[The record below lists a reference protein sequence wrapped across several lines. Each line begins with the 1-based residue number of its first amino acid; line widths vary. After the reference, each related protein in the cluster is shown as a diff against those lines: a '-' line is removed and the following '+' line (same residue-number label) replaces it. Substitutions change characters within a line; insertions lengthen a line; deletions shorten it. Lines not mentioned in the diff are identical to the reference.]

1 MSPKVRLTSQSVKS
15 VVDDVRRDRA
25 RVEKLMAELSQKGF
39 RAVVEDMFELSDE
52 QRAQLDAV
60 LSKDYDAI
68 CRDACLIALKT
79 GGPIAYTVTK
89 AKATGRRSL
98 RADVEC
104 DGDLDELHCGVTIDC
119 PI

>member
-1 MSPKVRLTSQSVKS
+1 MATKARLTPQNVKS
-15 VVDDVRRDRA
+15 FVENARSNGGVD
-25 RVEKLMAELSQKGF
+25 KLMAELSAKGF

-68 CRDACLIALKT
+68 VRDACLIALKT
-79 GGPIAYTVTK
+79 GGPIRYTVSK
-89 AKATGRRSL
+89 AKATGVRSL